1 MNTCNSRTTR
11 LWGIFLFLR
20 VIVDVPS
27 RSTSCWDECFK
38 SGLRCGLAPKVFEC
52 GVPGLQLE
60 ARVRH
65 VLEVWPHLTSAL
77 QMHPEDRRS
86 GIGDA
91 SLCAAAACSVEPRRL
106 RL

>member
-1 MNTCNSRTTR
+1 MVSQMMGSWTSHPVPPVAGTNVSRVGCVVGWR
-11 LWGIFLFLR
+11 R
-20 VIVDVPS
+20 RQCS
-27 RSTSCWDECFK
+27 S
-38 SGLRCGLAPKVFEC
+38 
-52 GVPGLQLE
+52 GVPVLQLE

-65 VLEVWPHLTSAL
+65 VLEVWPHLTSAR